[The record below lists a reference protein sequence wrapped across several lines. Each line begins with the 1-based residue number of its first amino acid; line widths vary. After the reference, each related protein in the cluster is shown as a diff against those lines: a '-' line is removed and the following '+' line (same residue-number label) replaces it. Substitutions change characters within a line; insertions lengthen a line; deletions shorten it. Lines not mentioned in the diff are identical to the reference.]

1 MPQRL
6 PVWIVGI
13 VRAEKKTVKGNC
25 TADPS
30 SNVMNYVKLTIVMAA
45 AIGLK
50 QYLEDQN
57 ILPKKRMSLYILL
70 CLFGGNYLARYLS
83 GDDPKAALEEKK
95 GTTKVSKLTKP
106 LMPNTKEIERSSL
119 TGLKRSTKTKN
130 WPNKTS
136 LTPTTPLCFI
146 TGCTKMS
153 RSRSTANQSFLTFT
167 SAALCKNKA
176 SWFLLALVLFSRIR
190 CLSILAIKLMPKTL
204 KSLSQTLFRGIFDH
218 QNNVFRS
225 CPFWLILF
233 CIFFWRSKPVS
244 GRNPSVC
251 IPAQPWRFLFL
262 IGFPRRPKALCHS
275 EGQFLHGMPQ
285 CSSHVNSSMPFD
297 IVSLAK
303 FRHFFPK
310 QDFLMHFWR

>member
-13 VRAEKKTVKGNC
+13 VRAEKKTVKGNF

-30 SNVMNYVKLTIVMAA
+30 SNVMNYVKLAIVMAA

-119 TGLKRSTKTKN
+119 TGLKRSTKAKN
-130 WPNKTS
+130 WPNKAS

-153 RSRSTANQSFLTFT
+153 RSRSTANQSF
-167 SAALCKNKA
+167 
-176 SWFLLALVLFSRIR
+176 WLLPVQRSVKTRRVDFCWHWCSCSRIR

-204 KSLSQTLFRGIFDH
+204 KSLSRTLFRGIFDH

-225 CPFWLILF
+225 WPFWLILF
-233 CIFFWRSKPVS
+233 CIFF
-244 GRNPSVC
+244 
-251 IPAQPWRFLFL
+251 
-262 IGFPRRPKALCHS
+262 
-275 EGQFLHGMPQ
+275 
-285 CSSHVNSSMPFD
+285 
-297 IVSLAK
+297 
-303 FRHFFPK
+303 
-310 QDFLMHFWR
+310 

>member
-13 VRAEKKTVKGNC
+13 VRAEKKTVKGNF

-30 SNVMNYVKLTIVMAA
+30 SNVMNYVKLTIVVAA

-119 TGLKRSTKTKN
+119 TGLKRSTKAKN
-130 WPNKTS
+130 WPNKAS

-167 SAALCKNKA
+167 SAALYKNKA
-176 SWFLLALVLFSRIR
+176 SWFLLALVLLLSDTLPFNSCNQTNAQNSEESISNSFSR
-190 CLSILAIKLMPKTL
+190 
-204 KSLSQTLFRGIFDH
+204 
-218 QNNVFRS
+218 
-225 CPFWLILF
+225 
-233 CIFFWRSKPVS
+233 
-244 GRNPSVC
+244 
-251 IPAQPWRFLFL
+251 
-262 IGFPRRPKALCHS
+262 
-275 EGQFLHGMPQ
+275 
-285 CSSHVNSSMPFD
+285 
-297 IVSLAK
+297 
-303 FRHFFPK
+303 
-310 QDFLMHFWR
+310 HFWSSK